1 MKSLFYTLLSVV
13 MFSFASCSRTEQT
26 EKKTQYES
34 PQEEYYVACEY
45 MRKGI
50 ELDKNK
56 YQMQRMAM
64 FDKATYHLAQVV
76 VSNETNDTLR
86 ANALLQLRWIDT
98 HVRRNYAQSLQ
109 YLNAVSRYIPAD
121 DAYYPNL
128 LAYKADDL
136 WHFGAQD
143 SAIYYANKALS
154 LPHKQNGEVDYI
166 SHYVLW
172 QIYEQRNMNDSANHH
187 KQQHFIARD
196 SKSFEPMTLDELK
209 KGLQEQIITPE
220 SQRVKVTDALTT
232 QSQQQEDELAPSR
245 KHRNFFAI
253 GSLVLLLACFVA
265 YRLRKQYRR
274 KNLIREIPRPLS
286 EAQDTDV
293 MGDEPNDSFTLPE
306 ALILRRS
313 LDDGRR
319 AFENTASFTD
329 LNSMQIK
336 EKELYDM
343 AYEATRD
350 VESALFTSFKDAC
363 NTLHE
368 DLELNDQELI
378 CCFCSYLG
386 YTNNVIAYIGHTT
399 PSTIRKRKER
409 IRKKLPADFC
419 EIIFRGNAGDK

>member
-1 MKSLFYTLLSVV
+1 MKPHFYTLLSV
-13 MFSFASCSRTEQT
+13 FILSFIACDRTE
-26 EKKTQYES
+26 KTNGNPQGNS
-34 PQEEYYVACEY
+34 PQEEYYVAYEY
-45 MRKGI
+45 MRKGT
-50 ELDKNK
+50 ELDKEK
-56 YQMQRMAM
+56 FQEQRMAM

-136 WHFGAQD
+136 WHFGTQD
-143 SAIYYANKALS
+143 SAIHYANKALS

-172 QIYEQRNMNDSANHH
+172 QIYEQRNMVDSANHH

-196 SKSFEPMTLDELK
+196 SKSLEPMTLDELK

-245 KHRNFFAI
+245 KHRNFFVV

-274 KNLIREIPRPLS
+274 KNLTREIPRPLS
-286 EAQDTDV
+286 EAQDTDA

>member
-1 MKSLFYTLLSVV
+1 MKSLFYTLLSIV

-26 EKKTQYES
+26 DKKFQYES
-34 PQEEYYVACEY
+34 PQEEYYVAYEY

-56 YQMQRMAM
+56 YQMQRMNM
-64 FDKATYHLAQVV
+64 FDKATFHFAQVV
-76 VSNETNDTLR
+76 VDDEANDTLR
-86 ANALLQLRWIDT
+86 ANALLQLRWIDS
-98 HVRRNYAQSLQ
+98 HIRRNYAQSLQ
-109 YLNAVSRYIPAD
+109 YLNAVCQYIPAD

-154 LPHKQNGEVDYI
+154 LPHKQHGEVNYI

-172 QIYEQRNMNDSANHH
+172 QIYEQRNMADSANHH

-196 SKSFEPMTLDELK
+196 SKSLEPMTLDELK
-209 KGLQEQIITPE
+209 KGLQEQIINPE
-220 SQRVKVTDALTT
+220 VQRAEITNRLEYP
-232 QSQQQEDELAPSR
+232 QQGEESPASSR
-245 KHRNFFAI
+245 KYRIYFVI
-253 GSLVLLLACFVA
+253 VPLVLLLACFVV
-265 YRLRKQYRR
+265 YRLRKRYCC
-274 KNLIREIPRPLS
+274 KHLIREEPRPLP
-286 EAQDTDV
+286 ETQNTDAI
-293 MGDEPNDSFTLPE
+293 ENEQEESFTLPE

-399 PSTIRKRKER
+399 PTTIRKRKER
-409 IRKKLPADFC
+409 IRKKLPIDFC
-419 EIIFRGNAGDK
+419 DVIFGEKA

>member
-13 MFSFASCSRTEQT
+13 MFSFVSCNRAEQT
-26 EKKTQYES
+26 DKKTQYES
-34 PQEEYYVACEY
+34 PQEEYYVAYEY

-50 ELDKNK
+50 ELDKNQ
-56 YQMQRMAM
+56 YQMQRMNM
-64 FDKATYHLAQVV
+64 FDKATFHFAQVV
-76 VSNETNDTLR
+76 VDDEANDTLR
-86 ANALLQLRWIDT
+86 ANALLQLRWIDS
-98 HVRRNYAQSLQ
+98 HIRRNYAQSLQ
-109 YLNAVSRYIPAD
+109 YLNAVCRYIPAD

-128 LAYKADDL
+128 FAYKADDL

-172 QIYEQRNMNDSANHH
+172 QIYEQRNMVDSANHH

-196 SKSFEPMTLDELK
+196 SKSLEPMTLDELK

-274 KNLIREIPRPLS
+274 KNLTREIPRPLS
-286 EAQDTDV
+286 EAQDTDA

-399 PSTIRKRKER
+399 PTTIRKRKER